1 MAAAAEPLLLTVEQ
15 YRQLPER
22 EDVIQE
28 LHWGQV
34 ITLTRPKAR
43 HVKLQSRL
51 VRLLRPQAEHLG
63 YVESEL
69 PFRALPDYDL
79 RAADVAFISR
89 ERWDEVD
96 DEDDLRGAPEL
107 VIEVLSRSNTLAK
120 MQELAALCLSA
131 GTQEFW
137 VLDAK
142 RQTVTVTS
150 RDGASVIYRGEDR
163 IPLPLFGGELPLSE
177 IFARRS

>member
-22 EDVIQE
+22 EDVVQE

-34 ITLTRPKAR
+34 VALTRPKAR

-51 VRLLRPQAEHLG
+51 VRLLRPKAEHLG

-69 PFRALPDYDL
+69 PFRALPEYDL
-79 RAADVAFISR
+79 RAADVAFVSKA
-89 ERWDEVD
+89 RWDAVG

-107 VIEVLSRSNTLAK
+107 VIEVLSRSNIPAK
-120 MQELAALCLSA
+120 IQELAALCLSA
-131 GTQEFW
+131 GAEELW
-137 VLDAK
+137 VVDAK
-142 RQTVTVTS
+142 RQAVTVTS
-150 RDGASVIYRGEDR
+150 RDGASVVYGAEDR
-163 IPLPLFGGELPLSE
+163 IPLPLFGGSLPVSD
-177 IFARRS
+177 IFAS